1 MENKYYL
8 TNEQMDSFLEEIGGL
23 ENGFFPDRPKIQKAG
38 FFAVGNGWYGIIKE
52 LIEKSIAAGWD
63 KQICQVKEKF
73 GGLRFYI
80 NSAPDGVHTLIR
92 EAENKSFEICEV
104 CGNQGEPRKGGW
116 IKTLCEEHHK
126 NK

>member
-8 TNEQMDSFLEEIGGL
+8 TDEQMDSFLEENGGL
-23 ENGFFPDRPKIQKAG
+23 ENGVFPDRPKIKKAG
-38 FFAVGNGWYGIIKE
+38 FFAVSNGWYGIIRE

-80 NSAPDGVHTLIR
+80 NSAPDGVHKLIR
-92 EAENKSFEICEV
+92 EAENKSLEICEI
-104 CGNQGEPRKGGW
+104 CGNPGQQRNGGW
-116 IKTLCEEHHK
+116 IKTLCEEHDK
-126 NK
+126 NR

>member
-1 MENKYYL
+1 MENNNYL

-23 ENGFFPDRPKIQKAG
+23 ENGVFPDRPKIQKSG
-38 FFAVGNGWYGIIKE
+38 FFAVGNGWYGIIKD

-80 NSAPDGVHTLIR
+80 NSAPDEVHKLIR
-92 EAENKSFEICEV
+92 EAENKSLEICEV
-104 CGNQGEPRKGGW
+104 CGNPGQQRNGGW
-116 IKTLCEEHHK
+116 IKTLCEEHDK
-126 NK
+126 NR

>member
-1 MENKYYL
+1 MENNNYL

-38 FFAVGNGWYGIIKE
+38 FFAVGNGWYGIIRE

-80 NSAPDGVHTLIR
+80 NSAPDGVHKLIR
-92 EAENKSFEICEV
+92 EAENKSLEICEI
-104 CGNQGEPRKGGW
+104 CGNPGQQRNGGW
-116 IKTLCEEHHK
+116 IKTLCEEHDK
-126 NK
+126 NR

>member
-1 MENKYYL
+1 MENNNYL

-52 LIEKSIAAGWD
+52 IIEKSIAAGWD

-80 NSAPDGVHTLIR
+80 NSAPDEVHKLIR
-92 EAENKSFEICEV
+92 EAENKSLEICEV
-104 CGNQGEPRKGGW
+104 CGNPGKQRNGGW
-116 IKTLCEEHHK
+116 IKTLCEEHDK
-126 NK
+126 NR

>member
-1 MENKYYL
+1 MENNNYL

-80 NSAPDGVHTLIR
+80 NSAPDEVHKLIR
-92 EAENKSFEICEV
+92 EAENKSLEICEV
-104 CGNQGEPRKGGW
+104 CGNPGKQRNGGW
-116 IKTLCEEHHK
+116 IKTLCEEHDK
-126 NK
+126 NR